1 MTSSDR
7 RPGAAEPGGDRSGPS
22 EARTDPLSTRDAP
35 AQKLRQIPRAA
46 RSVAGALRRRAALA
60 IDRTLH
66 PRRRR
71 QALATLASL
80 PLPDSVLFVC
90 HGNIYRSPY
99 AEAAFRARLAPSNA
113 VVRVQSAGFVGPDRP
128 APDASLEL
136 ARSRGLD
143 LSQHRSQLLTA
154 PLVAGS
160 GLIVVMSAEQK
171 QQIYQRFGYPLR
183 RLLVLGDLDP
193 EGTERRT
200 IIDPWNRPPEALH
213 AAVDRIERCVGVLV
227 EGLGFDGGSSQ

>member
-1 MTSSDR
+1 MTTTV
-7 RPGAAEPGGDRSGPS
+7 G
-22 EARTDPLSTRDAP
+22 AP
-35 AQKLRQIPRAA
+35 AMGLSRIARAA
-46 RSVAGALRRRAALA
+46 RSVAGAARRRAALA
-60 IDRTLH
+60 IDRALH

-80 PLPDSVLFVC
+80 PPPDSVLFVC

-99 AEAAFRARLAPSNA
+99 AEAAFRKRIGPNRSS
-113 VVRVQSAGFVGPDRP
+113 VSVQSAGFVGPDRP
-128 APDASLEL
+128 VPDASLEL

-171 QQIYQRFGYPLR
+171 QQINQRFGYPSR
-183 RLLVLGDLDP
+183 RLIVLGDLDP

-213 AAVDRIERCVGVLV
+213 AAVDRIERCVGELV
-227 EGLGFDGGSSQ
+227 EGVFGGDD